1 MQKQYYPITSYVFIF
16 TLSIVLLNLTF
27 VIFPAFLIAN
37 IESIDIQINP
47 FEIGNNAPLLLTSN
61 IILFLIWYIHS
72 KQKFTSFSNFIN
84 NLQTFDISKK
94 IAILV
99 GIVILIIYSG
109 FTIPEL
115 FIDESTQ
122 FADYQ
127 ILVRSLDVFP
137 NTDTD
142 DIYVNE
148 QNSRYFRMLLLSFSQ
163 EFLQNI
169 KIIPFLSSLLLVII
183 TALFTISHSKNN
195 LSGIISMVILLQGFT
210 FLEYDSIAVYE
221 NIWVLLFISS
231 IFVLNSKWFISGPLY
246 ILSVLTKA
254 FSAPFIIFNLFY
266 VLNSD
271 MLRSIKL
278 KIISVYLS
286 ITALFIIYFL
296 SGDTIYDKII
306 TIDFNRFLY
315 SLSDFSSQMRFD
327 YILLILLL
335 PTTIGLYSLAKNG
348 IKFANSLLFF
358 LGGLLLMGPLV
369 ALITD
374 FYVILPYRF
383 VPLLVF
389 FSIAVALIFF
399 RTPKLE
405 DAPSSN

>member
-1 MQKQYYPITSYVFIF
+1 MQKTSSVITPYVLIF
-16 TLSIVLLNLTF
+16 ALSVVLLNLVF
-27 VIFPAFLIAN
+27 VIFPALLITSL
-37 IESIDIQINP
+37 ESIDIEISP

-61 IILFLIWYIHS
+61 LILFSIWYVYS
-72 KQKFTSFSNFIN
+72 KQKSLPFSNFIN
-84 NLQTFDISKK
+84 ILRSFDISKK
-94 IAILV
+94 VAILV
-99 GIVILIIYSG
+99 GIAILIIYSG

-115 FIDESTQ
+115 FLDESTQ
-122 FADYQ
+122 YADYQ
-127 ILVRSLDVFP
+127 ILIKSLNVFP

-163 EFLQNI
+163 EILENI
-169 KIIPFLSSLLLVII
+169 KIIPFLSSLLLVIV
-183 TALFTISHSKNN
+183 TSLFTISHSKNR
-195 LSGIISMVILLQGFT
+195 LSGIISMIILLQGFT

-221 NIWVLLFISS
+221 NIWVLLFLSS
-231 IFVLNSKWFISGPLY
+231 LFVLNTKWFFSGPLY

-254 FSAPFIIFNLFY
+254 FTAPFIVFNLFY
-266 VLNSD
+266 LLHSD
-271 MLRSIKL
+271 TLRSVKIKVTT
-278 KIISVYLS
+278 IYLS
-286 ITALFIIYFL
+286 IVTLFSIYIL

-327 YILLILLL
+327 YLLLILLL
-335 PTTIGLYSLAKNG
+335 PTTIGLYSLAKSG
-348 IKFANSLLFF
+348 VKFANSLLFF
-358 LGGLLLMGPLV
+358 LGGLLLMGPFV

-383 VPLLVF
+383 IPLLVF

-399 RTPKLE
+399 KTSKLE
-405 DAPSSN
+405 DIPSNN

>member
-1 MQKQYYPITSYVFIF
+1 MQKTPSLITPYVLIF
-16 TLSIVLLNLTF
+16 ALFIVLLNLIF
-27 VIFPAFLIAN
+27 VIFPALLITSF
-37 IESIDIQINP
+37 ESIDIEINP

-61 IILFLIWYIHS
+61 IILFLIWYVYS
-72 KQKFTSFSNFIN
+72 KQKFTTFSNFIN
-84 NLQTFDISKK
+84 NLRSFDISKK

-99 GIVILIIYSG
+99 GIAILMIYSG
-109 FTIPEL
+109 FSIPEL
-115 FIDESTQ
+115 FLDESTQ

-127 ILVRSLDVFP
+127 ILIKSLNVFP

-169 KIIPFLSSLLLVII
+169 KIIPFLSTLFLVIV
-183 TALFTISHSKNN
+183 TALFTISHSKNK
-195 LSGIISMVILLQGFT
+195 LSGIVSMIILLQGFT

-221 NIWVLLFISS
+221 NIWVLLFLSS
-231 IFVLNSKWFISGPLY
+231 LFVLNSKWFISGPLY

-254 FSAPFIIFNLFY
+254 FAAPFIIFNLFY
-266 VLNSD
+266 VLHSD
-271 MLRSIKL
+271 TLRSIKI
-278 KIISVYLS
+278 KITAIYLS
-286 ITALFIIYFL
+286 IIAFFSIYFL

-306 TIDFNRFLY
+306 TIDFNRFLH

-327 YILLILLL
+327 YLLLILLL
-335 PTTIGLYSLAKNG
+335 PTTIGLYSLAKSG
-348 IKFANSLLFF
+348 TKFADSLLFF
-358 LGGLLLMGPLV
+358 IGGLLLMGPLV

-383 VPLLVF
+383 IPLLVF

-399 RTPKLE
+399 RTSKLE
-405 DAPSSN
+405 DVPSNN